1 MIEPIHIPGALAFLC
16 ADCNSVGNSAV
27 RCPACASG
35 VVYPLLNLLERKP
48 VEGAIKGQAENL
60 PCSGD

>member
-48 VEGAIKGQAENL
+48 IEGATQRERRA
-60 PCSGD
+60 